1 MAKIEAESHLKSESR
16 ISAEGRVDRHSLRLI
31 VVTPEATVLDEL
43 VDFVALPLFDGEIG
57 IAPARSPLIGRLG
70 YGELRLVAGGQTRR
84 FYIDAGFV
92 QVANN
97 EVSVLTNRAVPAA
110 SIDPAVA
117 QEHLTQARHRKT
129 NSDESLAAR
138 DRLES
143 QARGQLRVAAHT
155 R

>member
-1 MAKIEAESHLKSESR
+1 MAQLHC
-16 ISAEGRVDRHSLRLI
+16 V

-57 IAPARSPLIGRLG
+57 IAPGRSPLIGRLG

-117 QEHLTQARHRKT
+117 QEHLTQAMRLPQPLHQFGRIGT
-129 NSDESLAAR
+129 QRADSVEVEFQEASRILYQ
-138 DRLES
+138 RLE
-143 QARGQLRVAAHT
+143 LRALG
-155 R
+155 

>member
-1 MAKIEAESHLKSESR
+1 MAQLHC
-16 ISAEGRVDRHSLRLI
+16 V
-31 VVTPEATVLDEL
+31 VVTPEATLLDEL
-43 VDFVALPLFDGEIG
+43 VDFVALPLHDGEIG

-70 YGELRLVAGGQTRR
+70 YGELRLTAGGQTRR

-110 SIDPAVA
+110 AIDPAVA
-117 QEHLTQARHRKT
+117 QEQLTQARDRKA
-129 NSDESLAAR
+129 NSEESLAVR
-138 DRLES
+138 DRLEN
-143 QARGQLRVAAHT
+143 QARGQLRVAAHA